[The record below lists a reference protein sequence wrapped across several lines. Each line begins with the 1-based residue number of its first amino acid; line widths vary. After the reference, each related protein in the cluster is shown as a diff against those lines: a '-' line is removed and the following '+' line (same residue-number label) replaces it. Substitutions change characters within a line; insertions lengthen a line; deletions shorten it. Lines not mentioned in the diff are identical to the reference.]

1 MKFFNLIILFV
12 FISFSAGLKAQTT
25 PVEGSLDGGTIES
38 QLTWLLKKSPNYQEY
53 EMIKRFMAVKMKA
66 NVLDTLKVMRAS
78 INEGKTT
85 IAAQQT
91 QIDNLK
97 TELANT
103 NQTLDQTNKE
113 KDSISFLG
121 MLMNKAAYNALL
133 WGIIAALIGLL
144 VWFIYK
150 FRNSNLVTQQAR
162 AKLSEVE
169 EEFESHRS
177 RALEREQKVRR
188 QLQDELNKQKAG
200 KS

>member
-1 MKFFNLIILFV
+1 MKFFKLILLFLV
-12 FISFSAGLKAQTT
+12 ISFSTGLQAQTT

-53 EMIKRFMAVKMKA
+53 EMIKRFMANKMKA

-78 INEGKTT
+78 INEGKNT
-85 IAAQQT
+85 ITAQQN
-91 QIDNLK
+91 QINNLK

-103 NQTLDQTNKE
+103 NQTLEQTNKE

-121 MLMNKAAYNALL
+121 ILMSKSGYNALL
-133 WGIIAALIGLL
+133 WGIIAVLIGLL
-144 VWFIYK
+144 VWFVYK
-150 FRNSNLVTQQAR
+150 YRNSNLITQQAR

-169 EEFESHRS
+169 EEFEAHRS

-188 QLQDELNKQKAG
+188 QLQDEINKQKAG

>member
-1 MKFFNLIILFV
+1 MKFFNLLILFV
-12 FISFSAGLKAQTT
+12 FISFSSGLRAQTA
-25 PVEGSLDGGTIES
+25 PVEGSLDGGTIDS

-53 EMIKRFMAVKMKA
+53 EMIKRFMALKMKQ

-78 INEGKTT
+78 INEGKNT
-85 IAAQQT
+85 ITAQQT

-97 TELANT
+97 IELGNT
-103 NQTLDQTNKE
+103 NQNLEQTTKE
-113 KDSISFLG
+113 KNSMSFLG
-121 MLMNKAAYNALL
+121 ILMNKAAYNALL
-133 WGIIAALIGLL
+133 WGIITALVGLL

-169 EEFESHRS
+169 EEFEAHRS

-188 QLQDELNKQKAG
+188 QLQDEINKQKAG